1 MSDQV
6 GVIDEIALIEELAAN
21 AWPAEIN
28 QALDGWRL
36 RFNVGVTSR
45 ANSVWANADGG
56 RVPLAE
62 RLDLVEDFYTRHGI
76 PPCYQVTPAAQPADL
91 DAVLAD
97 RGYTTHSFT
106 LVEAAALAPV
116 AAASLPR
123 ADVRVD
129 LADRLS
135 DDWLAVYQAVE
146 AGSDHALAARQ
157 GILRRIGP
165 RAGYALARLD
175 GIAVGVALGV
185 VERGWL
191 GVFCMGTLAA
201 ARRRGVGASVLG
213 ALAAWALGEGAS
225 QAYLQVVA
233 ANAVARA
240 LYESV
245 GFAPLYEY
253 HYRQRRAR
261 SP

>member
-1 MSDQV
+1 MTTSDETMAV
-6 GVIDEIALIEELAAN
+6 VRLVEELAAN
-21 AWPAEIN
+21 AWPAEVT
-28 QALDGWRL
+28 QTLDGWRL
-36 RFNVGVTSR
+36 RFNGGVTSR

-62 RLDLVEDFYTRHGI
+62 RLALVEDFYARHGI
-76 PPCYQVTPAAQPADL
+76 LPCYQITPAAQPVDL
-91 DAVLAD
+91 DEILAR
-97 RGYTTHSFT
+97 RGYVPHSFT
-106 LVEAAALAPV
+106 LVETVALAEVTAATAPPCSVDV
-116 AAASLPR
+116 ALGERP
-123 ADVRVD
+123 
-129 LADRLS
+129 
-135 DDWLAVYQAVE
+135 DDEWLAVYQAVE
-146 AGSDHALAARQ
+146 AVSDHALAARQ

-175 GIAVGVALGV
+175 GIAAGVGLGV

-191 GVFCMGTLAA
+191 GVFCMGTLPA

-213 ALAAWALGEGAS
+213 ALAAWALGGGAS

-253 HYRQRRAR
+253 HYRQRRTR